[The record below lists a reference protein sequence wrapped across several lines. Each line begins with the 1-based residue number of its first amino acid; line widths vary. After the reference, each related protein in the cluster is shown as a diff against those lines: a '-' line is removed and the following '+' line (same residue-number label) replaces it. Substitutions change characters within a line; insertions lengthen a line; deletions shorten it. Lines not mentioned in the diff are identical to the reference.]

1 MRQFESAEYP
11 SSAAVSSFV
20 TVLVAG
26 WFVLASGAILSDQH
40 SEGTLEMA
48 RTPSLAAH
56 VATPDVHFSIT
67 VEARRSTAS

>member
-1 MRQFESAEYP
+1 MKPFEFAQFP
-11 SSAAVSSFV
+11 SSASVSSFV

-48 RTPSLAAH
+48 RTPSSLAS
-56 VATPDVHFSIT
+56 VTPDAHFSIV
-67 VEARRSTAS
+67 VEAKRIRAG